1 MLSLNVFWSLP
12 GWSARSKYD
21 RIETEEEFHETMD
34 KIADYG
40 IEEEDVSR
48 MKNHSAK
55 FLLNVNFRRKQP

>member
-1 MLSLNVFWSLP
+1 VYNFT
-12 GWSARSKYD
+12 KFD

-48 MKNHSAK
+48 MKNYSAT
-55 FLLNVNFRRKQP
+55 FLLNVNIRRKRP

>member
-1 MLSLNVFWSLP
+1 MYNFT
-12 GWSARSKYD
+12 KCD

-48 MKNHSAK
+48 MKNHSAT
-55 FLLNVNFRRKQP
+55 FLLNVNFRKKRP